1 MLRISAPLFSALGI
15 ILAATSVLHAET
27 TTFSY
32 TGAEQTYVVP
42 TGVTS
47 LFVTVKGAS
56 GAIGGTFIPVSKGG
70 SGAIVTAALPV
81 TPGETLAIYVGGQGG
96 PFSTTDTLGSTG
108 GFNGGGNG
116 GSRGDS
122 GTNGGGGGGA
132 SDIRQGGNT
141 LAQRVVIAGGGGGGG
156 GGQTHVPAAPVAGG
170 GGAAGFLGQDGGNS
184 YGGIANGG
192 GTGASQS
199 AGGTP
204 GGNYPAA
211 HGSDEVFATAGLLG
225 AGGQGGLVGTG
236 SDGSESSNGGGGG
249 GGGLF
254 GGSGGGGTLTG
265 GFREVTGAGG
275 GGGGSSYVISTATNA
290 TFAVRAD
297 TDRAG
302 SVTISTNVFVT
313 TEAQLRQAI
322 QNANDGDTIT
332 LTADITLTSDL
343 PPILTNITLE
353 AGNHV
358 LDGAG
363 LYRILFAQ
371 GGTLTLDAIQ
381 LAHGDVVIGS
391 GTTGGI
397 AGSFTLSSGT
407 NLRFDRS
414 DDVVLDATLFGG
426 GTITQEGTGV
436 LTIHGSNTFTGN
448 LVVKSGGT
456 VKITQANPAYPQIT
470 NDGVVIFDSSSTS
483 NYLGVISGSG
493 VVVQSGGGSWTNL
506 TLGNSNS
513 YAGGTTFKG
522 GSISL
527 TSLDHLGTGPL
538 VFDGGALQWSGS
550 STDISVRPV
559 TMKSDGRIDI
569 PQATTVTFANAIGNG
584 GPGGITKAGDGT
596 LVLLASTSYTGE
608 TDLEGGTL
616 RLGTGVHIGPVS
628 LLTANNGGNFV
639 CDENNVIGSLTF
651 TSDDIGLRLK
661 LGPNTQVP
669 AISGAFTNAV
679 LTTAQIRIDL
689 IPDGVLTMGQ
699 AYTLLTYG
707 STNLQASDFA
717 PVSGGTFVV
726 EPHALKFKL
735 DGGGGPAPARHGVAV
750 KTARG
755 RNRVTYTVTNT
766 GETNAVFRIAADI
779 TIQSSLQE
787 ARLLKRSVTI
797 TTLLDGGKA
806 PKSLTG
812 RGASVP
818 LPPGGKTR
826 IDIKVA
832 TRGKT
837 AGVPAVRTTLQARDL
852 TTPGIS
858 DRAQA
863 VIKP

>member
-1 MLRISAPLFSALGI
+1 MIGLG
-15 ILAATSVLHAET
+15 TDGQ
-27 TTFSY
+27 TF
-32 TGAEQTYVVP
+32 
-42 TGVTS
+42 
-47 LFVTVKGAS
+47 
-56 GAIGGTFIPVSKGG
+56 
-70 SGAIVTAALPV
+70 
-81 TPGETLAIYVGGQGG
+81 
-96 PFSTTDTLGSTG
+96 
-108 GFNGGGNG
+108 
-116 GSRGDS
+116 
-122 GTNGGGGGGA
+122 
-132 SDIRQGGNT
+132 
-141 LAQRVVIAGGGGGGG
+141 GGGGGGG
-156 GGQTHVPAAPVAGG
+156 GG
-170 GGAAGFLGQDGGNS
+170 
-184 YGGIANGG
+184 
-192 GTGASQS
+192 
-199 AGGTP
+199 
-204 GGNYPAA
+204 
-211 HGSDEVFATAGLLG
+211 GLL
-225 AGGQGGLVGTG
+225 
-236 SDGSESSNGGGGG
+236 GGGGG
-249 GGGLF
+249 GGCDIVGDRD
-254 GGSGGGGTLTG
+254 TN
-265 GFREVTGAGG
+265 GAGG
-275 GGGGSSYVISTATNA
+275 GGGGSSYAILTATNV
-290 TFAVRAD
+290 TFATRTD
-297 TDRAG
+297 TGRAG
-302 SVTISTNVFVT
+302 SVIISTNILVS

-343 PPILTNITLE
+343 PPVLTNVTLQ

-358 LDGAG
+358 LDGASV
-363 LYRILFAQ
+363 YRILFAQ
-371 GGTLTLDAIQ
+371 GGTLTLGAIQ

-397 AGSFTLSSGT
+397 AGSFTMSSGT

-414 DDVVLDATLFGG
+414 DDLVFDATLFGD

-436 LTIHGSNTFTGN
+436 LTINGSNTFTGN

-493 VVVQSGGGSWTNL
+493 VVAQSGAGVGGL
-506 TLGNSNS
+506 TLGAMNS
-513 YAGGTTFKG
+513 YSGGTTFLG
-522 GSISL
+522 GSMSL
-527 TSLDHLGTGPL
+527 TSLDHFGTGPL

-550 STDISVRPV
+550 SPDISVRPV
-559 TMKSDGRIDI
+559 TMNSDGRIDI

-584 GPGGITKAGDGT
+584 GPGGITKVGDGT

-616 RLGTGVHIGPVS
+616 RLGPGVHIGPVS

-639 CDENNVIGSLTF
+639 CDESNVIESLTV
-651 TSDDIGLRLK
+651 TSDDIGLRVK

-669 AISGAFTNAV
+669 AISGAFTNAALQPV
-679 LTTAQIRIDL
+679 QIPIDL
-689 IPDGVLTMGQ
+689 IPSGVLTMGQ
-699 AYTLLTYG
+699 AYTLLTYD
-707 STNLQASDFA
+707 STNLQASDFV

-766 GETNAVFRIAADI
+766 GEVNAVFRIAADI
-779 TIQSSLQE
+779 TMQSSLRE

-806 PKSLTG
+806 PKSLTA

-818 LPPGGKTR
+818 LAPGGKAR